1 MRLRGKMMDP
11 QFFYLILGRERQ
23 LLLLA
28 WDMRL
33 PTIVFWTRE
42 TSTALLFKFWERSF
56 EFFLC
61 DCIIQD
67 SRVVEVISTVY
78 SSFQVFILGC

>member
-1 MRLRGKMMDP
+1 MDP
-11 QFFYLILGRERQ
+11 QFFYLILGGER
-23 LLLLA
+23 LSA

-56 EFFLC
+56 EFFLF

-67 SRVVEVISTVY
+67 SMSGGSY
-78 SSFQVFILGC
+78 FYCL